1 MPINKIRNERGEVT
15 TETIDIQTIVRNYYE
30 QLYVKK
36 LHNLVEINT
45 FLETCDLPKLN

>member
-36 LHNLVEINT
+36 CENLGEMGKL
-45 FLETCDLPKLN
+45 LET